1 MNQNGGSSQRSAND
15 QGTVFDPEDL
25 HALALAFDKTC
36 HALGSK
42 RFGLDLPSRIA
53 IAIVDLARRG
63 ERDPDRLCALTLN
76 ALTAQTDLGQ

>member
-1 MNQNGGSSQRSAND
+1 M
-15 QGTVFDPEDL
+15 L
-25 HALALAFDKTC
+25 
-36 HALGSK
+36 LGSK
-42 RFGLDLPSRIA
+42 RSGLDLPSRIA